1 MPLSGKVEG
10 NTGAMGTKETIGQGI
25 RYLLV
30 GGGSAAIDVGL
41 FQALYSF
48 GVEAALANVVS
59 LSISTVFNFLMN
71 RNVTFK
77 SAANP
82 VRSVVA
88 YLLLLAFNMAFSS
101 FAITA
106 LIGFGWHSLLAKLV
120 ALACTTSWNFVLY
133 RKVVFPT
140 S

>member
-1 MPLSGKVEG
+1 
-10 NTGAMGTKETIGQGI
+10 MGSKETIEQGV

-30 GGGSAAIDVGL
+30 GGGSAAIDIGL

-48 GVEAALANVVS
+48 GIAVALANAVS

-71 RNVTFK
+71 RNITFK

-82 VRSVVA
+82 MRSAIA
-88 YLLLLAFNMAFSS
+88 YLLLLVFNMLFSS
-101 FAITA
+101 LAITI
-106 LIGFGWHSLLAKLV
+106 LIDIGLHSLPAKLA

-133 RKVVFPT
+133 RKVVFP
-140 S
+140 SSR